1 MFSWE
6 SDFEDALKTINVYSR
21 KLRALRKMVETGKVS
36 GRTVEFLQRELEDY
50 VKAVETRRQTI
61 LEKLENRMKEVQ
73 QQIDVIEKLVAENEM
88 RHSAGETPDEK
99 YSGMAVA
106 LNDALEESR
115 NEYESLREATSI
127 LAKLP
132 ELMSQEGDLTAR

>member
-6 SDFEDALKTINVYSR
+6 SDFEDAVKTISVYSR
-21 KLRALRKMVETGKVS
+21 RLKALRRMVEAGKVS
-36 GRTVEFLQRELEDY
+36 GKTVEFLQREFENY
-50 VKAVETRRQTI
+50 VKAIEARRQVL

-73 QQIDVIEKLVAENEM
+73 QIDIMEKLMAENEM

-99 YSGMAVA
+99 YSRMAVA
-106 LNDALEESR
+106 LDNALEESKK
-115 NEYESLREATSI
+115 EYESLREATSI

-132 ELMSQEGDLTAR
+132 ELMGQGEAIK